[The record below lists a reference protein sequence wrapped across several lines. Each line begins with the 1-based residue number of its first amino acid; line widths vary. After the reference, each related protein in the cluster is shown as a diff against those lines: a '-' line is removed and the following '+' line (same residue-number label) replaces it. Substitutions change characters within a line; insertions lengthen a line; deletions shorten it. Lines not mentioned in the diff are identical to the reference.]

1 MVTLGVLMS
10 CKRMAGNGK
19 IYFYIDTCI
28 HLHTSTVSSW
38 TLVGVVS
45 ASSTTLLGGQC
56 GDPDSVGLAMS
67 VAHFLDIFIS
77 DNIADGDF
85 CHT

>member
-10 CKRMAGNGK
+10 CKRMAGNGS
-19 IYFYIDTCI
+19 ILL
-28 HLHTSTVSSW
+28 LHRNITSTVSSW